1 MECTTH
7 KSKIEE
13 TFRSVNNYVEEGE
26 INFEETVNSFL
37 DKILFIKK
45 DLSKRTNQIDFL
57 IEKLEQLTWLNDV
70 NSECLD
76 LIKKLLN
83 SVEEFE
89 KLLFESF
96 KNLSPFLKEKIATKE
111 IYSFRNAI
119 DDLKEVRED
128 LYSTFFVLNNDKD
141 FIKLTEELNR
151 I

>member
-1 MECTTH
+1 M
-7 KSKIEE
+7 
-13 TFRSVNNYVEEGE
+13 
-26 INFEETVNSFL
+26 
-37 DKILFIKK
+37 
-45 DLSKRTNQIDFL
+45 
-57 IEKLEQLTWLNDV
+57 TWLNDV